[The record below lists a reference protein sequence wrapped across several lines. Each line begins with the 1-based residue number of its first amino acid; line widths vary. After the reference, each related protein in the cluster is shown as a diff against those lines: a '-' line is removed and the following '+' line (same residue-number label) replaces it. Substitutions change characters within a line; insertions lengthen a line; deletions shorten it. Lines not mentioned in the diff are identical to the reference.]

1 MPTNTAQAILRPSGT
16 RQQSKP
22 HQNHRR
28 EASEIESMTTE
39 YAKLQTAGGHASF
52 GVRVRLGAKIHDALK
67 AMGGEWSDG
76 TVTWILTPDAERMVT
91 NLGDSSKWTT
101 IARFDSGGSNRSIQA
116 STGDLRRHRKALAG
130 KVVAS

>member
-22 HQNHRR
+22 HQSPRR
-28 EASEIESMTTE
+28 EPSEIESLTTE
-39 YAKLQTAGGHASF
+39 YAKLQTAGGPASF
-52 GVRVRLGAKIHDALK
+52 EARVRLGAKIHDALK

-76 TVTWILTPDAERMVT
+76 TAIWILTTDAERMVA
-91 NLGDSSKWTT
+91 NLGDSAKWTT
-101 IARFDSGGSNRSIQA
+101 IARFDSGGSSRSIQA
-116 STGDLRRHRKALAG
+116 SAGDLRRHRKALAG